1 MQQIT
6 IHNNIDDYSP
16 EELFA
21 LEQAGEQLCICVQG
35 ETRTLEET
43 RIIVAYKRLKQERN
57 FKIVAEKAPKVAREK
72 KVKEPKEK
80 KIKKMSKK
88 VFNDTLTKHI
98 LGIELEKDVLEQ
110 FEYSKQFYG
119 M

>member
-1 MQQIT
+1 MVT
-6 IHNNIDDYSP
+6 IHDNLEDYTP
-16 EELFA
+16 EELFT
-21 LEQAGEQLCICVQG
+21 LEQAGAQLCICEQG
-35 ETRTLEET
+35 EQRTLEQT

-57 FKIVAEKAPKVAREK
+57 FKIVAEKTAKIPKEK
-72 KVKEPKEK
+72 KVKEI

-98 LGIELEKDVLEQ
+98 LGIELEPALLEQ

>member
-1 MQQIT
+1 MTIT
-6 IHNNIDDYSP
+6 IHNNIDDYSA

-21 LEQAGEQLCICVQG
+21 LESAGEQLCICEQG
-35 ETRTLEET
+35 DIRTLEET
-43 RIIVAYKRLKQERN
+43 RIIVAYKRLRQERN
-57 FKIVAEKAPKVAREK
+57 FKIVAEKAVKVAREK
-72 KVKEPKEK
+72 KIKEVR
-80 KIKKMSKK
+80 IKKMSKK

-98 LGIELEKDVLEQ
+98 LGIELEVDVLEQ

>member
-1 MQQIT
+1 MLQIY
-6 IHNNIDDYSP
+6 NNIDDYSP

-21 LEQAGEQLCICVQG
+21 LESAGEQLCVCGQG
-35 ETRTLEET
+35 ESRTLEET

-57 FKIVAEKAPKVAREK
+57 FKIVAEKAVRIPKEK
-72 KVKEPKEK
+72 KVKEV
-80 KIKKMSKK
+80 KIKKLSKK
-88 VFNDTLTKHI
+88 AFNEALTKNI
-98 LGIELEKDVLEQ
+98 LGVELEATLLEQ